1 MTKISLFVAL
11 AAADMSYD
19 EAMKARDKAQTE
31 GFVPPEKRF
40 DFNRMKRKIIP
51 KGDGSVADITYEMQ
65 TIEDSRKQDEEAALK
80 QKFMTPEELVEVHKQ
95 QMLEFEAGQDASL
108 LENAQDI
115 ANVEI
120 VIKSHRCDSCR
131 LIANKMSIEFWNLE
145 EKYSRFS
152 RNLSES
158 IIIDGIE
165 AFCHSSNF
173 EK

>member
-1 MTKISLFVAL
+1 
-11 AAADMSYD
+11 
-19 EAMKARDKAQTE
+19 
-31 GFVPPEKRF
+31 
-40 DFNRMKRKIIP
+40 
-51 KGDGSVADITYEMQ
+51 MQ

-173 EK
+173 EKWV